1 MKNQVLRTLVFQFLA
16 GGIYLAGV
24 GLWDAAELPSALVGC
39 VASLLPNTYFGL
51 RMLQAANNDNDA
63 TAWLGYAY
71 RAEIGKWV
79 IMGSIV
85 ALAFTSNYSWDPV
98 VFFAGF
104 VLMQISGLFVPL
116 IRQG

>member
-1 MKNQVLRTLVFQFLA
+1 MKNQVLKTLVFQFLA
-16 GGIYLAGV
+16 GGVYLAGV
-24 GLWDAAELPSALVGC
+24 GLWNPVNLPSALVGC
-39 VASLLPNTYFGL
+39 VASLVPNAYFGL

-63 TAWLGYAY
+63 AAWLGCAF

-85 ALAFTSNYSWDPV
+85 ALAFASKYPWDPV

-104 VLMQISGLFVPL
+104 VLLQISGWFVPL
-116 IRQG
+116 IRQR